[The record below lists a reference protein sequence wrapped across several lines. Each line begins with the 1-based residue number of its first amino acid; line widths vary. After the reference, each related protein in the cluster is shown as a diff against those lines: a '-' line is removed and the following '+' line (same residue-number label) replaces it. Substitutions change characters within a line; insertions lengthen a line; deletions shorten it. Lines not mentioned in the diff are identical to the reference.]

1 MGRRGS
7 ADPEKALAAVF
18 NTNTRVPLKQHC
30 LWILETSGVEEA
42 AEFLV
47 TRLEMN
53 LIDNEGRHRD
63 GISLLVMRSMIN
75 CLQGAMR
82 RDIADFQKRLLDATK
97 PTRQKLPPKGNQV
110 IVSQAWETQKQ
121 RIIEADNQRRA
132 NNAAFRQ
139 HLEHTRRR
147 PSAKRAEPLQERNRH
162 LLETTA

>member
-1 MGRRGS
+1 M
-7 ADPEKALAAVF
+7 
-18 NTNTRVPLKQHC
+18 
-30 LWILETSGVEEA
+30 WIIETSGVEEA

-97 PTRQKLPPKGNQV
+97 PTAQKLPPKGKQE
-110 IVSQAWETQKQ
+110 IVSPDWEKQKALIIQ
-121 RIIEADNQRRA
+121 RDNQRRQEQEA
-132 NNAAFRQ
+132 TRQ
-139 HLEHTRRR
+139 RVRDAPKPAPIQLHRRR
-147 PSAKRAEPLQERNRH
+147 LERSFDATPMEPA
-162 LLETTA
+162 TATPPKTHSRRMKGECGQRIGR